1 MIDRTRNRSALT
13 LALALGLMLAAA
25 AAPSLA
31 DDLRDGRTAMAAGD
45 LDAAQKSFEKAASQG
60 LAEGR
65 AGVGQVLLKR
75 YQYDKAL
82 DAFRTAQKMDP
93 TLALGYWGEGEVL
106 RQEDKCTDAIPKFQK
121 ATELD
126 RKFPEA
132 QLALGNCLIVTGNHA
147 KAVDALSEGLKWGPK
162 WRPRFLVA
170 LGDAELARDS
180 LRDAGIYYT
189 RAREEA
195 PDDPTPRRALGNF
208 YLKRGTWALAV
219 QELQGALSLDSTDVD
234 IHYGLGQAYYYNQQY
249 TEALEEYRWVT
260 MRAPDYPAGQLALGN
275 LLFLAGERDA
285 KRYAEARAPLEKYTA
300 MRPNDPKGW
309 SLLGRTLSALHLKD
323 DALPALM
330 KAQSL
335 GDKSKDMYTALG
347 RLYVERKEWDKALD
361 AFSKGDPNA
370 RDLLLIGQMY
380 VFQGRLDGADSIYRA
395 IVAIDST
402 RSEAHFAMNELGKLR
417 FRQKD
422 YPGAVSMLS
431 RRIALDPNSDEAY
444 YFMGLSYK
452 EMKQYPEA
460 LDALRHAA
468 ELGDAKADRH
478 FWLGILYEQ
487 VDSTAL
493 AVPEFERSV
502 ALDSTSAT
510 AAVAYRQLG
519 YHRLLAKDFTGA
531 TPLLERAAAINPK
544 DVQTLVWLAQGYQNS
559 QNRTKAMDNYQKV
572 LAIDPK
578 QPDALRGVKSLTGG
592 TK

>member
-1 MIDRTRNRSALT
+1 MIDRVLRAFAFPLALMLT
-13 LALALGLMLAAA
+13 LALLPASQAF
-25 AAPSLA
+25 A
-31 DDLRDGRTAMAAGD
+31 DDLRDGRAALQAGD
-45 LDAAQKSFEKAASQG
+45 LDHALGSFEKAASQG

-65 AGVGQVLLKR
+65 AGVGQVWLRR
-75 YQYDKAL
+75 YQYGKAL

-93 TLALGYWGEGEVL
+93 TLAMGYWGEGEVL
-106 RQEDKCTDAIPKFQK
+106 RQQGHCDQAIPLFRK
-121 ATELD
+121 ATDLD

-132 QLALGNCLIVTGNHA
+132 QLALGNCLGETGDHA
-147 KAVDALSEGLKWGPK
+147 RAVEALSEGLKWGPK

-219 QELQGALSLDSTDVD
+219 QELQGALELDSTDVD
-234 IHYGLGQAYYYNQQY
+234 IHYSMGQALYYDQRYSD
-249 TEALEEYRWVT
+249 ALEQYRWVT
-260 MRAPDYPAGQLALGN
+260 TRAPDYPPGQLALGN
-275 LLFLAGERDA
+275 LLYLAGERDA
-285 KRYAEARAPLEKYTA
+285 RRYPEARPPLERYTQL
-300 MRPNDPKGW
+300 RPDDPKGW
-309 SLLGRTLSALHLKD
+309 SLLGRTLTALGQKD
-323 DALPALM
+323 EALPALA

-347 RLYVERKEWDKALD
+347 RLYVERKEWDKALE
-361 AFSKGDPNA
+361 AFAKGDPSA
-370 RDLLLIGQMY
+370 RDMLLIGQMF
-380 VFQGRLDGADSIYRA
+380 VFQNRLDAADSTYRA
-395 IVAIDST
+395 IITLDST

-422 YPGAVSMLS
+422 YPAAVAMLA

-460 LDALRHAA
+460 LDALQHAA
-468 ELGDAKADRH
+468 ALGDGKADRH

-502 ALDSTSAT
+502 SLDSTSAT
-510 AAVAYRQLG
+510 AAVAFRQLG
-519 YHRLLAKDFTGA
+519 YHRLLEKDFTGA

-544 DVQTLVWLAQGYQNS
+544 DIQTLVWLGQGYQNS
-559 QNRTKAMDNYQKV
+559 QNRAKAMDNYQRV

-578 QPDALRGVKSLTGG
+578 QPDALRGVK
-592 TK
+592 